1 MLDEDKAAFKRMI
14 DSVMALY
21 GKASPDSDTMKIW
34 WSKLKH
40 IEFNVLTRA
49 FNMYVEKY
57 KIMPNPS
64 TILDL
69 CKNFSN
75 QSRPF
80 MIAKPKATRS
90 EDSAERF
97 KQILKDFA
105 LMPKPE
111 PKAWAK
117 KILDN
122 KEKYP
127 DISIQYAKEALHVN
141 N

>member
-1 MLDEDKAAFKRMI
+1 MNDNDKAAFKRMI
-14 DSVMALY
+14 DSVLALY
-21 GKASPDSDTMKIW
+21 GKPEPNSDTMKIW
-34 WSKLKH
+34 WAKLRH
-40 IEFNVLTRA
+40 IDFNILTKA

-75 QSRPF
+75 QASPF

-90 EDSAERF
+90 DDNAEKF
-97 KQILKDFA
+97 KQA
-105 LMPKPE
+105 LIEFSNRPKPQ
-111 PKAWAK
+111 PKDWAR

-127 DISIQYAKEALHVN
+127 DISVQYAKEALHVVD
-141 N
+141 

>member
-1 MLDEDKAAFKRMI
+1 MNDNDKVSFKRMI
-14 DSVMALY
+14 DSVLALY

-34 WSKLKH
+34 WAKLKH
-40 IEFNVLTRA
+40 IEFNVLTKA

-75 QSRPF
+75 QSKPF

-97 KQILKDFA
+97 KQMLKDFA
-105 LMPKPE
+105 EKPKPA
-111 PKAWAK
+111 PKDWAK

-122 KEKYP
+122 RSKYP
-127 DISIQYAKEALHVN
+127 DISIQYAKEALHVVD
-141 N
+141 

>member
-40 IEFNVLTRA
+40 IEFNKLTRA

-75 QSRPF
+75 QSTPF

-97 KQILKDFA
+97 KQMLKDFA

-127 DISIQYAKEALHVN
+127 DISIQYAKEALHVID
-141 N
+141 